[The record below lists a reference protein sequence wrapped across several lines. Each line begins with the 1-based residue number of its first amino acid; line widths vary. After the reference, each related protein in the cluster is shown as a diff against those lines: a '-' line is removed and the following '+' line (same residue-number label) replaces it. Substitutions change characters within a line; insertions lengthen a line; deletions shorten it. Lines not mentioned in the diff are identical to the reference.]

1 MEAVCDALDALVE
14 EYLELHRVMPQ
25 QLAALESAQRAGYYQ
40 MAKARISMG
49 VSQTSHNRFLIV
61 LFIKKDHFKE

>member
-1 MEAVCDALDALVE
+1 MEAVRDALDALVE

-49 VSQTSHNRFLIV
+49 VSAQS
-61 LFIKKDHFKE
+61 